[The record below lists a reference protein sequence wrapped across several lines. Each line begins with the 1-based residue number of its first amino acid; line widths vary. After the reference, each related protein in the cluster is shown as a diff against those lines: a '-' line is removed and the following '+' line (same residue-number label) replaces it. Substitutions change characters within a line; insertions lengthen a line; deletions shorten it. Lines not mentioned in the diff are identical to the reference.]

1 MMGWQRPPART
12 LGFRAG
18 RAGESTRRANRQ
30 PPRSRRRSAKHRG
43 RPRRRVHH
51 LDDPGPSPH
60 RRRCSTRSSSI
71 LHPGT
76 PRSRHPVC
84 NAGTPRPTRSLS
96 FSLPFFPLQISPAPP
111 TSPGPFQFTLK
122 PPCLT
127 GRYVSH
133 SIPPLASRPARWADL
148 GPNLSLPHFCGDG
161 HSRPSRAPPPPAPA
175 RTHQYRIACPL
186 TRAAPAPPAAVARPT
201 TLPLPSFSTTHSP
214 ARRHDSSSTRV
225 SVIWASCPRSAPSAA
240 GVR

>member
-1 MMGWQRPPART
+1 MGWQRPPART

-84 NAGTPRPTRSLS
+84 NAGTPRPTRSLPPFLPSPDIPGPSHFARPFSIHVETTMSHRKVRLS
-96 FSLPFFPLQISPAPP
+96 FYTSTRLETCPMGGLGAEFVFAPFFAATAIPA
-111 TSPGPFQFTLK
+111 
-122 PPCLT
+122 
-127 GRYVSH
+127 
-133 SIPPLASRPARWADL
+133 RPARHR
-148 GPNLSLPHFCGDG
+148 PRPPHE
-161 HSRPSRAPPPPAPA
+161 HTNIVLHA
-175 RTHQYRIACPL
+175 R
-186 TRAAPAPPAAVARPT
+186 
-201 TLPLPSFSTTHSP
+201 
-214 ARRHDSSSTRV
+214 
-225 SVIWASCPRSAPSAA
+225 
-240 GVR
+240 